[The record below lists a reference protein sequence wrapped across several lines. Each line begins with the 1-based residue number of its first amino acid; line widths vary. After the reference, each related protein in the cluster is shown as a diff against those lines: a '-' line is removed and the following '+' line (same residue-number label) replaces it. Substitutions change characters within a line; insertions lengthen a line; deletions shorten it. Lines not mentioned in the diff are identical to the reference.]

1 MIPGKRPYR
10 VKLPPLFH
18 CICRCFF
25 FVELHLFSFLFAASV
40 YFFTESR
47 GKVILHNFWPHEHN
61 HNVLAV
67 TYVVNTSI
75 IFISPT
81 IEKAY
86 EYLKK
91 ADNFISFKWSFVLRW
106 NHIWHITATESKW
119 QQILTSVSLQ
129 RLKKNE
135 RKKRQM
141 MWMWVKICLKMN
153 LPAKP
158 SNIDYDF
165 LPTFPS

>member
-1 MIPGKRPYR
+1 MEQLGKGHDPRKKTLSSQTSSSISLY
-10 VKLPPLFH
+10 LPML
-18 CICRCFF
+18 F
-25 FVELHLFSFLFAASV
+25 FVELHIISFLFAASI

-67 TYVVNTSI
+67 TYVVYASI

-91 ADNFISFKWSFVLRW
+91 ADNFISFKWIFVLR
-106 NHIWHITATESKW
+106 
-119 QQILTSVSLQ
+119 
-129 RLKKNE
+129 
-135 RKKRQM
+135 
-141 MWMWVKICLKMN
+141 
-153 LPAKP
+153 
-158 SNIDYDF
+158 
-165 LPTFPS
+165 

>member
-1 MIPGKRPYR
+1 MEQLGKGYDPRKKTLSSQTSSSISLY
-10 VKLPPLFH
+10 LPML
-18 CICRCFF
+18 F
-25 FVELHLFSFLFAASV
+25 FVEPHLFSFLFAASV

-81 IEKAY
+81 IEEAY

-91 ADNFISFKWSFVLRW
+91 ADNFISFKWSFVSR
-106 NHIWHITATESKW
+106 
-119 QQILTSVSLQ
+119 
-129 RLKKNE
+129 
-135 RKKRQM
+135 
-141 MWMWVKICLKMN
+141 
-153 LPAKP
+153 
-158 SNIDYDF
+158 
-165 LPTFPS
+165 